1 MSASSQFA
9 ARFIAIPLNTFRARA
24 ILAQKIILYYFG
36 ISIILNSIVNSSFI
50 AFSQWIS
57 EMRYLKAIQI
67 WIKIK
72 FTRVRRRWMG
82 FWGGRGGR
90 FRGASMLRREE
101 KSIEWNEN
109 EQQNGTEN
117 EKLKRV
123 RRFTSLKHQEWIKQ
137 IKIYFHRAF
146 IFGGSHEHTQLSAGL
161 CRTKSSR

>member
-1 MSASSQFA
+1 
-9 ARFIAIPLNTFRARA
+9 
-24 ILAQKIILYYFG
+24 
-36 ISIILNSIVNSSFI
+36 
-50 AFSQWIS
+50 
-57 EMRYLKAIQI
+57 
-67 WIKIK
+67 
-72 FTRVRRRWMG
+72 MG

-90 FRGASMLRREE
+90 FRGASMLRRGEE

-137 IKIYFHRAF
+137 IKIYFSRAF
-146 IFGGSHEHTQLSAGL
+146 IFGGSYELEHTQLSAGL